1 MRTIQI
7 SSSKTQYPVYIGDGA
22 VARLTPL
29 LRARGKTRV
38 FIITS
43 PKIWA
48 PWQRQL
54 RHAIQS
60 QAHVF
65 MVQPGEKHKNLNT
78 IQTLAEQLARGGAAR
93 DALLIAF
100 GGGVIGDITGFLA
113 ATYMR
118 GIDYLQIPT
127 TLLAQV
133 DSSVGGKTG
142 VNLKAGK
149 NLVGSFNPPRAVFA
163 DTQFLQTLPV
173 RELRAGLYE
182 SIKAGILGDKKLFAT
197 LERFRPE
204 ILARDAHALSEITTA
219 SVRVKAKIVMQDEHE
234 RGVRM
239 TLNLGHTLGHAIEA
253 ATRYRQLLHGEAVA
267 WGLRLAAGIAQ
278 ARGVLSQENATR
290 IDNLILAY
298 GPPPDFSA
306 SDSRIV
312 RLTYGDKKN
321 DTRGRRFILPTAI
334 GKTIVATDVTDEE
347 MLTAMKQL
355 RTR

>member
-100 GGGVIGDITGFLA
+100 GGGVIGASDRSDSGS
-113 ATYMR
+113 
-118 GIDYLQIPT
+118 
-127 TLLAQV
+127 AQAKRQ
-133 DSSVGGKTG
+133 DPQPPQTHPVGEVVHGQSRS
-142 VNLKAGK
+142 N
-149 NLVGSFNPPRAVFA
+149 R
-163 DTQFLQTLPV
+163 
-173 RELRAGLYE
+173 RAGV
-182 SIKAGILGDKKLFAT
+182 
-197 LERFRPE
+197 RP
-204 ILARDAHALSEITTA
+204 
-219 SVRVKAKIVMQDEHE
+219 RVGAP
-234 RGVRM
+234 
-239 TLNLGHTLGHAIEA
+239 N
-253 ATRYRQLLHGEAVA
+253 
-267 WGLRLAAGIAQ
+267 
-278 ARGVLSQENATR
+278 
-290 IDNLILAY
+290 
-298 GPPPDFSA
+298 
-306 SDSRIV
+306 
-312 RLTYGDKKN
+312 
-321 DTRGRRFILPTAI
+321 
-334 GKTIVATDVTDEE
+334 
-347 MLTAMKQL
+347 
-355 RTR
+355 